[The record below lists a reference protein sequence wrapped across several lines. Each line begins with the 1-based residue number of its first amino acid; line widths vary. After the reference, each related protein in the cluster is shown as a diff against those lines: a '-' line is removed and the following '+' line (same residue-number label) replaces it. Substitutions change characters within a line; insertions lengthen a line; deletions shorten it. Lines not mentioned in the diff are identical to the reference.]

1 MIAAITVNPTMPR
14 NDTVCATA
22 YGELIQIL
30 PLPNDTIAPLIAP
43 PAAATHSIASATKI
57 AK

>member
-1 MIAAITVNPTMPR
+1 MPR

-22 YGELIQIL
+22 YGELIKTL
-30 PLPNDTIAPLIAP
+30 PLPNDTIAPVNAP
-43 PAAATHSIASATKI
+43 PAAATQSIASATKI